1 VKQFYQIMSVSIMIA
16 TLIFIGAVRAEWIS
30 AQALTEEAPQKDD
43 VNQSQKKNLEDGQG
57 RNPFFLPPG
66 VCLLSKTHTSWVSK
80 ETESKMET
88 YPLDLS
94 PQRVRAILISEHIR
108 LALIDR
114 HIVTVGDKIKDEK
127 ILEIKKDHVILG
139 KGDKKRTLLL
149 SQSPLRLTVEEN

>member
-1 VKQFYQIMSVSIMIA
+1 VKQFYQIMSVSIIIA
-16 TLIFIGAVRAEWIS
+16 TLIFIGAVRAEWIL
-30 AQALTEEAPQKDD
+30 AQALTEKAPQKEDI
-43 VNQSQKKNLEDGQG
+43 NQTQKKNLEDGQG

-66 VCLLSKTHTSWVSK
+66 VHLLSKTNTAWVTR

-88 YPLDLS
+88 YPPNLS
-94 PQRVRAILISEHIR
+94 PQSVRAILITEHIR
-108 LALIDR
+108 LALIDQ

-127 ILEIKKDHVILG
+127 ILEIKKDQVILR